1 MENRACHEPPPMKIV
16 YLNGRFLPESSA
28 SVPVF
33 DRCFLYGDGLFETIR
48 VSAGQLCHWALHVD
62 RLMRGARYLR
72 IWFRLPAEDL
82 LSQALE
88 LIRLNSLPDGLLR
101 LTLSRGVGP
110 RGYSPVGAMEPTLVM
125 TLHANPAP
133 PQPHPP
139 AWHLITSTIRVP
151 ARDPL
156 TRFKTCNRLPY
167 VLARMEADDA
177 NADDALLLNHDGNVA
192 ESSCANLF
200 WINDDTLHTPP
211 LASGP
216 LEGITRARLLQLA
229 PSLQIRTME
238 QDVQP
243 DALKICHGLF
253 LTLTSHGVVQIASLD
268 GQSIPVHP
276 LIARCRQALA

>member
-1 MENRACHEPPPMKIV
+1 MKIV
-16 YLNGRFLPESSA
+16 CLNGRFLPDSSA
-28 SVPVF
+28 SVPVL

-48 VSAGQLCHWALHVD
+48 VSAGQPCHWSLHLE
-62 RLMRGARYLR
+62 RLTRGARFLR
-72 IWFRLPAEDL
+72 ISFPVPPDDL

-88 LIRLNSLPDGLLR
+88 LIDLNSLPNALLR

-110 RGYSPVGAMEPTLVM
+110 RGYSPIGAIKPALVM
-125 TLHANPAP
+125 TLHATPAVP
-133 PQPHPP
+133 HPHPP
-139 AWHLITSTIRVP
+139 AWHVITSSFRVP

-167 VLARMEADDA
+167 VLARIEADEA
-177 NADDALLLNHDGNVA
+177 NADDALLLNHDGHVA

-200 WINDDTLHTPP
+200 WIHDDILHTPP

-229 PSLQIRTME
+229 PRLQIRTIE

-243 DALKICHGLF
+243 DALTTCHGSF
-253 LTLTSHGVVQIASLD
+253 LTLTSHGVVQIATID
-268 GQSIPVHP
+268 GQSIPDHP